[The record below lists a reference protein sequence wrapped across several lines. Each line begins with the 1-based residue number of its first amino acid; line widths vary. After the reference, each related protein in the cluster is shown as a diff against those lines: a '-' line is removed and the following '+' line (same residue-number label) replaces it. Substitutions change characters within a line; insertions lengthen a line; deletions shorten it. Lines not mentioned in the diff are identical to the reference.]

1 MTSIRPRRPAAAL
14 LSAAA
19 VTCLL
24 ITAPALAATVSGS
37 KIAKALKPALTAQQH
52 TTATSVSC
60 PSKVTITAGG
70 KFHCTA
76 TFASGDKG
84 PVKVLFK
91 DSKGSYAW
99 ALQNL
104 LVKKLEKTIE
114 ANAKSHGIKSP
125 DAQCPKVRKIEKG
138 DDFICDVFG
147 SGGSGATYTVKQKGL
162 GRVTFTLTS

>member
-14 LSAAA
+14 FCAAA

-24 ITAPALAATVSGS
+24 IAAPALAATVSGS

-60 PSKVTITAGG
+60 PSQVTIKAGG

-76 TFASGDKG
+76 KFSSGDSS
-84 PVKVLFK
+84 PVKVRFK
-91 DSKGSYAW
+91 DSTGRYAW

-104 LVKKLEKTIE
+104 LVKK
-114 ANAKSHGIKSP
+114 
-125 DAQCPKVRKIEKG
+125 
-138 DDFICDVFG
+138 
-147 SGGSGATYTVKQKGL
+147 
-162 GRVTFTLTS
+162 